1 MPLLVRGLGAGVARG
16 RGVGCNRGSGRGVGV
31 AAALAV
37 AVRVALG
44 LSVSSSA
51 TVAGTIF
58 RRELFLDL
66 GLPSSSISV
75 DAIAICLIIQGTS
88 CRANQA
94 RIENPNWNL
103 SLRSFGERTA
113 THLAAKRDG
122 SRKKD
127 RAAVREGLR
136 IGFDVL

>member
-1 MPLLVRGLGAGVARG
+1 MPCAYGFVNAGSLDQLCIGSPSESAFSRYIIPMPLLVRGLGAGVARG

-66 GLPSSSISV
+66 GNSHMRP
-75 DAIAICLIIQGTS
+75 
-88 CRANQA
+88 CRRSANQISA
-94 RIENPNWNL
+94 RPV
-103 SLRSFGERTA
+103 G
-113 THLAAKRDG
+113 AA
-122 SRKKD
+122 
-127 RAAVREGLR
+127 
-136 IGFDVL
+136 